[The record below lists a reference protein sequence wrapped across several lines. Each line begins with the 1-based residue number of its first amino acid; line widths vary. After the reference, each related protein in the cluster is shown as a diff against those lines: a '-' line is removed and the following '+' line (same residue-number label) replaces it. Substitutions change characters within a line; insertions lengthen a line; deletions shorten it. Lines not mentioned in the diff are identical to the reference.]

1 MYGDTLYAAFR
12 DVKRTFDPK
21 GLLNPGKIV
30 DGPPMDKN
38 LRYGGNY
45 ATIPLHTHFHF
56 ADTGGMAGAAEL
68 CNGNGLC
75 RKTASGTM
83 CPSYMVTRDE
93 EHSTRGRA
101 NALRMVFSGAL
112 PAEELT
118 SQRMKQVMDLC
129 IECKGCTGECP
140 SRVNMTRL
148 KSEWLSMYYREHGVS
163 PRSWLFGHIR
173 LVNQFAQPFAPL
185 ANLAFKLP
193 GAGLL
198 AEKLVGVSRHRRL
211 PEFAPQR
218 FVHWFKKQRSSVH
231 PLNPEPP
238 TLNPTVVL
246 FPDTFA
252 DYNDP
257 QIARA
262 AVRVLEAAGY
272 RVIIPEQQVC
282 CGRPLIS
289 KGFLPEVKALAL
301 RQLDALYPYAAAG
314 LPIIGLEP
322 SCILTFRDEYPDLV
336 DDPRAAVVAQQS
348 FLFDEFLDKEIAVGR
363 AHLQF
368 NHEEHKGHE
377 GHEKQKYS
385 GSLPKKEFLFH
396 GHCHQ
401 KALIGSQHALALLRR
416 IPGAQVREVDSGCC
430 GMAGSFGYEAE
441 HYDISKKIG
450 ERALIPAV
458 RALPANAEVVAMGT
472 SCRHQIHDLAGRE
485 ARHLAEVLAD
495 YV

>member
-1 MYGDTLYAAFR
+1 M
-12 DVKRTFDPK
+12 
-21 GLLNPGKIV
+21 
-30 DGPPMDKN
+30 
-38 LRYGGNY
+38 
-45 ATIPLHTHFHF
+45 
-56 ADTGGMAGAAEL
+56 
-68 CNGNGLC
+68 
-75 RKTASGTM
+75 
-83 CPSYMVTRDE
+83 
-93 EHSTRGRA
+93 
-101 NALRMVFSGAL
+101 
-112 PAEELT
+112 
-118 SQRMKQVMDLC
+118 
-129 IECKGCTGECP
+129 
-140 SRVNMTRL
+140 
-148 KSEWLSMYYREHGVS
+148 
-163 PRSWLFGHIR
+163 
-173 LVNQFAQPFAPL
+173 
-185 ANLAFKLP
+185 
-193 GAGLL
+193 
-198 AEKLVGVSRHRRL
+198 
-211 PEFAPQR
+211 
-218 FVHWFKKQRSSVH
+218 
-231 PLNPEPP
+231 
-238 TLNPTVVL
+238 
-246 FPDTFA
+246 
-252 DYNDP
+252 
-257 QIARA
+257 
-262 AVRVLEAAGY
+262 
-272 RVIIPEQQVC
+272 IIPEQQVC

-348 FLFDEFLDKEIAVGR
+348 FLFDEFLDKEIAAGR